1 MTKKPLS
8 SAAYGEVRAGI
19 VDLVEGARRAAARS
33 VNALMTA
40 SYWEIGRRIV
50 EFQQGGAERAA
61 YGEALLERLAA
72 DLTQQFG
79 RGFSP
84 VNLSQM
90 RRFYL
95 AWPEDQIF
103 QTASEKSSAPRI
115 RQTTSEK
122 SRDAPSSTLTVNLGR
137 TGCPLPSALVILRAP
152 ALSEKRCLTRLL
164 RNRSPALRLDRAP
177 TRAPDQQPAL

>member
-1 MTKKPLS
+1 MTTKPLS
-8 SAAYGEVRAGI
+8 PVAYGDVRAGI
-19 VDLVEGARRAAARS
+19 IDLVEGARRAAARS

-61 YGEALLERLAA
+61 YGEALIERLAT

-95 AWPEDQIF
+95 AWP
-103 QTASEKSSAPRI
+103 
-115 RQTTSEK
+115 
-122 SRDAPSSTLTVNLGR
+122 
-137 TGCPLPSALVILRAP
+137 
-152 ALSEKRCLTRLL
+152 
-164 RNRSPALRLDRAP
+164 AP
-177 TRAPDQQPAL
+177 TDSV